1 MLYLLSPSTFLQVF
15 QRCGDIQKIVTFV
28 RNDQFHALIQY
39 SNPKEASA
47 AKNLFDHQNIYNGC
61 NTLQVEFSKMSEL
74 KVKYNNEKM
83 RDFTKPDRPNMD
95 QMNAQIQAMQA
106 QMNPG
111 MLPVPGSFPPQLFP
125 QGMRKNSFI

>member
-1 MLYLLSPSTFLQVF
+1 MSPSTLQVF
-15 QRCGDIQKIVTFV
+15 QRCGDIQKIVTFI

-125 QGMRKNSFI
+125 QGMRRNSFI